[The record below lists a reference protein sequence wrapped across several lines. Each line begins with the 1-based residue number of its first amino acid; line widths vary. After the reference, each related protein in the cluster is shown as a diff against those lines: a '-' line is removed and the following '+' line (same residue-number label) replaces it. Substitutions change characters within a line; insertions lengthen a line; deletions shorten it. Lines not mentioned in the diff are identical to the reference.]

1 MTQIFSIFVKFAN
14 IFDTLEFQGVTKFWQ
29 IWKNWYFEKKL
40 MTQIFSI
47 FVKFAN
53 IFDTLDENWLN
64 YLTLYPLFWIS
75 SYRIKAPTSQE
86 EWGGGRKYD

>member
-1 MTQIFSIFVKFAN
+1 
-14 IFDTLEFQGVTKFWQ
+14 
-29 IWKNWYFEKKL
+29 

-75 SYRIKAPTSQE
+75 SIYRIKAPTSQE
-86 EWGGGRKYD
+86 EWGGVENMIKKTVFRWEEIYKKSYFQVRLRFEKSTTFLRP